1 MPSQRTKLIVGLFL
15 AGGIGLVLV
24 AVIWLGTSRY
34 LEKGRYYVTYFNE
47 SVQGLD
53 KDSPVKYRG
62 VPIGRVVE
70 ISVAPDS
77 KLIKVVLKIESGQT
91 LGPDMVAQLKVVGI
105 TGAMFVELDMKKPG
119 EPDRSPKLTFPSE
132 YPIVASK
139 PSEIQE
145 FLQGVDEII
154 HNLKSF
160 DMAGISD
167 RVKGNLDKI
176 EMAIVDLN
184 VKGLSK
190 KAQSSLD
197 NFNRILDN
205 QKWDRILASA
215 DESAQSLNELLGKAN
230 ATVERADN
238 VLAQVEG
245 ITAES
250 RDKITAAL
258 NDFKRSMENA
268 NLVLEKGVV
277 LLNNTDST
285 LLSLR
290 QHLLVTA
297 QNMERT
303 SENLNRLSDI
313 LAAQPSQLL
322 FGEPPPRRK
331 VEPEVSPRK

>member
-15 AGGIGLVLV
+15 AGGIGLVLI
-24 AVIWLGTSRY
+24 AVIWLGTTRY

-53 KDSPVKYRG
+53 KDAPVKYRG

-91 LGPDMVAQLKVVGI
+91 LGPDVVAQLKVVGI
-105 TGAMFVELDMKKPG
+105 TGAMFVELDQKKPG

-139 PSEIQE
+139 PSEIAE
-145 FLQGVDEII
+145 LLRGVDEII
-154 HNLKSF
+154 NNIKSL

-190 KAQSSLD
+190 RAESSLD
-197 NFNRILDN
+197 SFNRILDN

-215 DESAQSLNELLGKAN
+215 DESAQSLNELLRKAN
-230 ATVERADN
+230 ATVGTADKL
-238 VLAQVEG
+238 LAQMEG
-245 ITAES
+245 ITVES
-250 RDKITAAL
+250 RDKITVAL
-258 NDFKRSMENA
+258 DDFQRSMENA
-268 NLVLEKGVV
+268 NRVLERGIV
-277 LLNNTDST
+277 LLNNTDT
-285 LLSLR
+285 TIFSLR

-297 QNMERT
+297 RNMERT
-303 SENLNRLSDI
+303 SENLNRLSDVI
-313 LAAQPSQLL
+313 AAQPSQLL

-331 VEPEVSPRK
+331 VEPEVSPKE

>member
-1 MPSQRTKLIVGLFL
+1 MSSERTKFIVGLFL
-15 AGGIGLVLV
+15 CAGIGLALV
-24 AVIWLGTSRY
+24 AIIWLGTTRY

-77 KLIKVVLKIESGQT
+77 KLIKVVLKIESGQA

-105 TGAMFVELDMKKPG
+105 TGAMFVELDQKKPG

-139 PSEIQE
+139 PSEIAE
-145 FLQGVDEII
+145 LLRGVDDII
-154 HNLKSF
+154 NNIKSL
-160 DMAGISD
+160 DLAGISD
-167 RVKGNLDKI
+167 RVKGNLDRI
-176 EMAIVDLN
+176 EMAIGDLN

-190 KAQSSLD
+190 RAESSLD
-197 NFNRILDN
+197 SFNRILN
-205 QKWDRILASA
+205 NEKWDRILASA
-215 DESAQSLNELLGKAN
+215 DQSAQSLNELLGKAN
-230 ATVERADN
+230 ATVERTN
-238 VLAQVEG
+238 KLLAQMEG
-245 ITAES
+245 ITVES
-250 RDKITAAL
+250 RDKIVAAL
-258 NDFKRSMENA
+258 SDFERSMENA
-268 NLVLEKGVV
+268 NLVLEKGIV
-277 LLNNTDST
+277 LLNNTDTT
-285 LLSLR
+285 LFSLR

-322 FGEPPPRRK
+322 FGEAPPRRK
-331 VEPEVSPRK
+331 VEPEVSPRE

>member
-15 AGGIGLVLV
+15 SAGIGLALV
-24 AVIWLGTSRY
+24 AIIWLGTTRY

-105 TGAMFVELDMKKPG
+105 TGAMFVELDQKKLG

-139 PSEIQE
+139 PSEIAE
-145 FLQGVDEII
+145 FLRGVDEII
-154 HNLKSF
+154 NNIKAL

-190 KAQSSLD
+190 RAESSLD

-215 DESAQSLNELLGKAN
+215 DQSAQSLNELLGKAN
-230 ATVERADN
+230 ATVERADKL
-238 VLAQVEG
+238 LAQMEG
-245 ITAES
+245 ITVES

-258 NDFKRSMENA
+258 DDFKKAMENA
-268 NLVLEKGVV
+268 NLVLEKGIV
-277 LLNNTDST
+277 LLNNTDTT
-285 LLSLR
+285 LFSLR
-290 QHLLVTA
+290 QHLLATA

-303 SENLNRLSDI
+303 SENLNRLSDV

-331 VEPEVSPRK
+331 VEPEVSPRE

>member
-105 TGAMFVELDMKKPG
+105 TGAMFVELDQKKPG
-119 EPDRSPKLTFPSE
+119 EQDRSPKLTFPSE

-139 PSEIQE
+139 PSEIAE
-145 FLQGVDEII
+145 LLRGVDEII
-154 HNLKSF
+154 NNIKSL

-167 RVKGNLDKI
+167 RVKGNLDQI

-190 KAQSSLD
+190 KAESSLD
-197 NFNRILDN
+197 SFNRVLDN

-215 DESAQSLNELLGKAN
+215 DNSAQSLNELLGKAN
-230 ATVERADN
+230 ATVERAN
-238 VLAQVEG
+238 KLLVQIEG
-245 ITAES
+245 ITVES
-250 RDKITAAL
+250 RDKIMAAL
-258 NDFKRSMENA
+258 SDFKRSMENA
-268 NLVLEKGVV
+268 NLVLEKGIV
-277 LLNNTDST
+277 LLNSTDAT
-285 LLSLR
+285 LFSLR

-322 FGEPPPRRK
+322 FGEAPPRRE
-331 VEPEVSPRK
+331 VEPEVSPRE

>member
-15 AGGIGLVLV
+15 AGGIGLVLI
-24 AVIWLGTSRY
+24 AVIWLGTTRY

-53 KDSPVKYRG
+53 KDAPVKYRG

-91 LGPDMVAQLKVVGI
+91 LGPDVVAQLKVVGI
-105 TGAMFVELDMKKPG
+105 TGAMFVELDQKKPG

-139 PSEIQE
+139 PSEIAE
-145 FLQGVDEII
+145 LLRGVDEII
-154 HNLKSF
+154 NNIKSL

-190 KAQSSLD
+190 RAESSLD
-197 NFNRILDN
+197 SFNRILDN

-215 DESAQSLNELLGKAN
+215 DESAQSLNELLRKAN
-230 ATVERADN
+230 ATVGRADRL
-238 VLAQVEG
+238 LAQVEG
-245 ITAES
+245 ITVES

-258 NDFKRSMENA
+258 DDFKRSMENA
-268 NLVLEKGVV
+268 NRVLERGIV
-277 LLNNTDST
+277 LLNNTDT
-285 LLSLR
+285 TIFSLR

-303 SENLNRLSDI
+303 SENLNRLSDVI
-313 LAAQPSQLL
+313 AAQPSQLL

-331 VEPEVSPRK
+331 VEPEVSPKE

>member
-15 AGGIGLVLV
+15 SAGIGLALV
-24 AVIWLGTSRY
+24 AIIWLGTTRY

-105 TGAMFVELDMKKPG
+105 TGAMFVELDQKKLG

-139 PSEIQE
+139 PSEIAE
-145 FLQGVDEII
+145 FLRGVDEII
-154 HNLKSF
+154 NNIKAL

-176 EMAIVDLN
+176 GMAIVDLN

-190 KAQSSLD
+190 RAESSLD

-215 DESAQSLNELLGKAN
+215 DQSAQSLNELLGKAN
-230 ATVERADN
+230 ATVERADKL
-238 VLAQVEG
+238 LAQMEG
-245 ITAES
+245 ITVES

-258 NDFKRSMENA
+258 DDFKKAMENA
-268 NLVLEKGVV
+268 NLVLEKGIV
-277 LLNNTDST
+277 LLNNTDTT
-285 LLSLR
+285 LFSLR
-290 QHLLVTA
+290 QHLLATA

-303 SENLNRLSDI
+303 SENLNRLSDV

-331 VEPEVSPRK
+331 VEPEVSPRE

>member
-15 AGGIGLVLV
+15 SGGIGLLLV
-24 AVIWLGTSRY
+24 AVIWLGTTRY
-34 LEKGRYYVTYFNE
+34 LEKGRFYVTYFNE

-105 TGAMFVELDMKKPG
+105 TGAMFVELDQKKPG

-139 PSEIQE
+139 PSEIE
-145 FLQGVDEII
+145 ELLRGVDEIMSNI
-154 HNLKSF
+154 KSF

-176 EMAIVDLN
+176 EMAIVDLD

-190 KAQSSLD
+190 KTQSSLD

-215 DESAQSLNELLGKAN
+215 DSSAQSLNELLARAN
-230 ATVERADN
+230 TTVERADK

-245 ITAES
+245 ITVES

-258 NDFKRSMENA
+258 DDFKRAMGNA
-268 NLVLEKGVV
+268 NLVLEKGIV
-277 LLNNTDST
+277 LLNNSDST
-285 LLSLR
+285 LFSLR

-303 SENLNRLSDI
+303 SENLNRLSDL
-313 LAAQPSQLL
+313 LAAQPSQL
-322 FGEPPPRRK
+322 FFREPPPPRK
-331 VEPEVSPRK
+331 IEPEVNPR

>member
-1 MPSQRTKLIVGLFL
+1 MPSQRTKFIVGLFL
-15 AGGIGLVLV
+15 SGGIGLVLV
-24 AVIWLGTSRY
+24 AVIWLGTTRY

-91 LGPDMVAQLKVVGI
+91 LGPDIVAQLKVVGI
-105 TGAMFVELDMKKPG
+105 TGAMFVELDQKKPG

-139 PSEIQE
+139 PSEIAE
-145 FLQGVDEII
+145 LLRGVDEII
-154 HNLKSF
+154 NNIKSF

-167 RVKGNLDKI
+167 RVKMNLDKI
-176 EMAIVDLN
+176 DMAIVDLN
-184 VKGLSK
+184 MKGLSK
-190 KAQSSLD
+190 RAETSLD
-197 NFNRILDN
+197 SFNRILDN

-215 DESAQSLNELLGKAN
+215 N
-230 ATVERADN
+230 ASVERADN
-238 VLAQVEG
+238 LLSQMQG

-250 RDKITAAL
+250 RDKILAAL
-258 NDFKRSMENA
+258 DDFKKAMENA
-268 NLVLEKGVV
+268 NVVLEKGTV

-285 LLSLR
+285 LFSLR

-303 SENLNRLSDI
+303 SENLNHLSEV
-313 LAAQPSQLL
+313 LATQPSQLL
-322 FGEPPPRRK
+322 FGEPPPRRQ
-331 VEPEVSPRK
+331 VEPEVSKGE

>member
-1 MPSQRTKLIVGLFL
+1 MPSQRTKFIVGLFL
-15 AGGIGLVLV
+15 SGGIGLVLV
-24 AVIWLGTSRY
+24 AIIWLGTTRY

-70 ISVAPDS
+70 IGVAPDS

-91 LGPDMVAQLKVVGI
+91 LGPDIVAQLKVVGI
-105 TGAMFVELDMKKPG
+105 TGAMFVELDQKKPG
-119 EPDRSPKLTFPSE
+119 EPDRSPKLTFPSK

-139 PSEIQE
+139 PSEIAE
-145 FLQGVDEII
+145 LLRGVDEII
-154 HNLKSF
+154 NNLKSF

-167 RVKGNLDKI
+167 RVKMNLDKI

-184 VKGLSK
+184 MKGLSK
-190 KAQSSLD
+190 RAETSLD
-197 NFNRILDN
+197 SFNRILDN

-215 DESAQSLNELLGKAN
+215 N
-230 ATVERADN
+230 ASVERADN
-238 VLAQVEG
+238 LLSQMQG

-250 RDKITAAL
+250 RGKILAAL
-258 NDFKRSMENA
+258 DDFKKAMENA
-268 NLVLEKGVV
+268 NVVLEKGTV
-277 LLNNTDST
+277 LLSNTDST
-285 LLSLR
+285 LFSLR

-303 SENLNRLSDI
+303 SENLNHLSEV
-313 LAAQPSQLL
+313 LANQPSQLL

-331 VEPEVSPRK
+331 VEPEVSTGK

>member
-15 AGGIGLVLV
+15 SGGIGLALV
-24 AVIWLGTSRY
+24 AIIWLGTTRY
-34 LEKGRYYVTYFNE
+34 LAKGRYYVTYFNE

-91 LGPDMVAQLKVVGI
+91 LGPDMVAQLRVVGI
-105 TGAMFVELDMKKPG
+105 TGAMFVELDQKKPG

-132 YPIVASK
+132 YPIVASQ
-139 PSEIQE
+139 PSEIAE
-145 FLQGVDEII
+145 LLRGVDEII
-154 HNLKSF
+154 NNIKSL

-176 EMAIVDLN
+176 EMAIADMN
-184 VKGLSK
+184 VKSLSK
-190 KAQSSLD
+190 RAESSLD

-215 DESAQSLNELLGKAN
+215 DSSAQSLNELLARAN
-230 ATVERADN
+230 TTVERADK

-245 ITAES
+245 ITVES

-258 NDFKRSMENA
+258 DDFKRAMGNA
-268 NLVLEKGVV
+268 NLVLEKGIV
-277 LLNNTDST
+277 LLNNSDST
-285 LLSLR
+285 LFSLR

-303 SENLNRLSDI
+303 SENLNRLSDL
-313 LAAQPSQLL
+313 LAAQPSQL
-322 FGEPPPRRK
+322 FFREPPPRRK
-331 VEPEVSPRK
+331 VEPEVSPR

>member
-1 MPSQRTKLIVGLFL
+1 MPSQRTKFIVGLFL
-15 AGGIGLVLV
+15 SGGIGLVLV
-24 AVIWLGTSRY
+24 AVIWLGTTRY

-77 KLIKVVLKIESGQT
+77 KLIKVVLKVESGQT
-91 LGPDMVAQLKVVGI
+91 LGPDIVAQLKVVGI
-105 TGAMFVELDMKKPG
+105 TGAMFVELDQKKPG

-139 PSEIQE
+139 PSEIAE
-145 FLQGVDEII
+145 LLRGVDEII
-154 HNLKSF
+154 NNIKSF

-167 RVKGNLDKI
+167 RVKMNLDKI
-176 EMAIVDLN
+176 DMAIVDLN
-184 VKGLSK
+184 MKGLSK
-190 KAQSSLD
+190 RAETSLD
-197 NFNRILDN
+197 SFNRILDN

-215 DESAQSLNELLGKAN
+215 N
-230 ATVERADN
+230 ASVERADN
-238 VLAQVEG
+238 LLSQMQG

-250 RDKITAAL
+250 RDKILAAL
-258 NDFKRSMENA
+258 DDFKKAMENA
-268 NLVLEKGVV
+268 NVVLEKGTV
-277 LLNNTDST
+277 LLSNTDST
-285 LLSLR
+285 LFSLR

-303 SENLNRLSDI
+303 SENLNHLSEV
-313 LAAQPSQLL
+313 LATQPSQLL
-322 FGEPPPRRK
+322 FGEPPPRRQ
-331 VEPEVSPRK
+331 VEPEVSKGE